1 MSLAESLNWEQEE
14 QCTSVFPRSV
24 TNRKN
29 QENLKLSEK
38 KELLKKIADILAEEK
53 WITSAELLVLKE
65 KIENALKKYLVPGMA
80 EHTRIAFARHRND
93 AGMLGAFYHFC
104 SLRRSV

>member
-38 KELLKKIADILAEEK
+38 EIIKENRRYSCRGKMD
-53 WITSAELLVLKE
+53 
-65 KIENALKKYLVPGMA
+65 YL
-80 EHTRIAFARHRND
+80 
-93 AGMLGAFYHFC
+93 
-104 SLRRSV
+104 S

>member
-1 MSLAESLNWEQEE
+1 MAQED
-14 QCTSVFPRSV
+14 F
-24 TNRKN
+24 
-29 QENLKLSEK
+29 
-38 KELLKKIADILAEEK
+38 
-53 WITSAELLVLKE
+53 LKE